1 MTTKAQYHHSAQ
13 KEAKYDQNL
22 PGSNR
27 HVYFIFP
34 STSISVKARC
44 VLMPVLLSLP
54 FFSRVKCFFPGAL
67 LDSVWA
73 PLVFPL

>member
-1 MTTKAQYHHSAQ
+1 MTTKAQYHHSVQ
-13 KEAKYDQNL
+13 KEARYDQNL
-22 PGSNR
+22 PGTNP
-27 HVYFIFP
+27 HVYVIFA

-44 VLMPVLLSLP
+44 VLVPVLLSVP

-73 PLVFPL
+73 PLEFPL